1 MPTVF
6 NAANELAV
14 SRFLNR
20 QIPYLAITEIIESA
34 MDYHRLVKNPA
45 VDEILETEKAVY
57 EYIES
62 RW

>member
-1 MPTVF
+1 MLF
-6 NAANELAV
+6 R
-14 SRFLNR
+14 S
-20 QIPYLAITEIIESA
+20 PYLAITEIIESA